1 MKFPIGDICAQYRP
15 STEDS
20 GAMIVNRRNVLMGVG
35 AVALCSGMPAV
46 AQTTTSADAKL
57 DALLKTQFE
66 ALLRR
71 DPTTATSLGIDVGA
85 RAGLRSRLPDWS
97 PAARSRQ
104 RRQARTDLLA
114 LRAIRR
120 DQLSE
125 AGRLNYDIAEFQLT
139 SRDQLANQFPYHS
152 DGFGHR
158 AGPYGV
164 TQLGGFYTSLPNF
177 MDTQHP
183 VKNRADADAYMAR
196 MRAIPGLLDADTAL
210 VQSNAAMGVIA
221 PRFILQRAIVQLRD
235 LRNGEGRDKT
245 LVRSIARR
253 STENGLNGYGG
264 RALELWN
271 GSIRAALSRQIDT
284 LTSLLPRATTVAGV
298 GRLPGGAAYYAA
310 VLKLHTTTDL
320 TPDQI
325 HRTGLEQVADLKAR
339 IGALLEAQGYRTGS
353 LRERLVALGRAPQ
366 QVFANDDAG
375 RASLLAYLNGR
386 VEAIRP
392 RLPQAFSRIP
402 KARSEIRRVPVEIQA
417 GAPGGSAQRGSLD
430 GSRPGIFYINLRD
443 TGDWPRYT
451 LPTLAYHEA
460 APGHLFEGALAQ
472 ENGDLALYRQV
483 ASATAYSEGWAL
495 YAEQVADELGMYADD
510 PFGKIGYL
518 SAYLFRAARLVVDTG
533 MHARGWSRERAH
545 RYMVENSAESVDSAQ
560 TEIDRYI
567 VYPGQATAYKTGQ
580 TVIARLRVE
589 AERHPR
595 FNLKRFHD
603 LVLDGGRMPLTV
615 LERSVRAGIA
625 R

>member
-1 MKFPIGDICAQYRP
+1 MG
-15 STEDS
+15 
-20 GAMIVNRRNVLMGVG
+20 MIVTRRNLIVGVG
-35 AVALCSGMPAV
+35 AAALCSGLPAR
-46 AQTTTSADAKL
+46 AQAPNAADAKL
-57 DALLKTQFE
+57 DALLKRQFE

-71 DPTTATSLGIDVGA
+71 DPTTATSLGIDTGA
-85 RAGLRSRLPDWS
+85 RAALRSQLPDWS
-97 PAARSRQ
+97 PAARSQQARL
-104 RRQARTDLLA
+104 ARTDLA
-114 LRAIRR
+114 DLRAIRR
-120 DQLSE
+120 DRLSE
-125 AGRLNYDIAEFQLT
+125 AGRLNYDIAEFQLA
-139 SRDQLANQFPYHS
+139 SRDRLANQFPFHS

-158 AGPYGV
+158 AGPYAV
-164 TQLGGFYTSLPNF
+164 TQLAGFYTGLPNF

-183 VKNRADADAYMAR
+183 VNDRADADAYMAR
-196 MRAIPGLLDADTAL
+196 MRAVPGLLDADTAL
-210 VQSNAAMGVIA
+210 VSSNAAMGVIA
-221 PRFILQRAIVQLRD
+221 PRFILERAIAQLRD
-235 LRNGEGRDKT
+235 LRDGDGRDKT

-253 STENGLNGYGG
+253 SAEKGLTGYGEG
-264 RALELWN
+264 ALELCE
-271 GSIRAALSRQIDT
+271 GPIRAALSQQIDA
-284 LTSLLPRATTVAGV
+284 LAALLPRATTAAGV

-325 HRTGLEQVADLKAR
+325 HRTGLEQVANLKAR
-339 IGALLEAQGYRTGS
+339 IGALLAAQGYRTGS
-353 LRERLVALGRAPQ
+353 VRERLVALGQAPT

-375 RASLLAYLNGR
+375 RAALLAYLNGR
-386 VEAIRP
+386 VEAIRL

-518 SAYLFRAARLVVDTG
+518 SAYLFRATRLVVDTG
-533 MHARGWSRERAH
+533 MHARGWSREKAH
-545 RYMVENSAESVDSAQ
+545 RYMVENSAESVGSAQ

-580 TVIARLRVE
+580 TVIARLRAE
-589 AERHPR
+589 AERQPG
-595 FNLKRFHD
+595 FDLKRFHD

-615 LERSVRAGIA
+615 LERRVRAAITG
-625 R
+625 